1 MIAASMLVGV
11 LLNHTALAALNPAL
25 IDSARNGDLN
35 AIQTAVKQGVNIND
49 TDDNGYSLL
58 ILSIYHNQNNIA
70 AYLLAHGA
78 NPNQTDNHGRTA
90 LMGAAFNGD
99 LNAAAVLLQDPRTQI
114 NLQNDVGQTAAMF
127 AALFG
132 HKEFLQFLSEK
143 GADLQIADKK
153 GNTAASLA
161 AAQGNQDLAD
171 WISSQKKM
179 PKS

>member
-1 MIAASMLVGV
+1 
-11 LLNHTALAALNPAL
+11 
-25 IDSARNGDLN
+25 
-35 AIQTAVKQGVNIND
+35 
-49 TDDNGYSLL
+49 
-58 ILSIYHNQNNIA
+58 
-70 AYLLAHGA
+70 
-78 NPNQTDNHGRTA
+78 
-90 LMGAAFNGD
+90 
-99 LNAAAVLLQDPRTQI
+99 
-114 NLQNDVGQTAAMF
+114 MF